1 MRDEE
6 HVLLNSIRVM
16 ADEAPAIGLCAAPF
30 EYIYDSVMRLIAE
43 RDGLQEALNG
53 SAGVSA
59 T

>member
-6 HVLLNSIRVM
+6 RVLLNSIRVM

-43 RDGLQEALNG
+43 RDGLLEA
-53 SAGVSA
+53 SRAQ
-59 T
+59 